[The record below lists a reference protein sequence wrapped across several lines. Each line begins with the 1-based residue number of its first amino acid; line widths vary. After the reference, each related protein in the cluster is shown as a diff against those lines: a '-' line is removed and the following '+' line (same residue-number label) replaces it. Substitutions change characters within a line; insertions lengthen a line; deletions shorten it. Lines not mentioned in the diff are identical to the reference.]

1 MLGYILWGVVV
12 FLLAAIIYMAVYLWN
27 ADNGIDR

>member
-12 FLLAAIIYMAVYLWN
+12 FLLAAIIYMAIYLCST
-27 ADNGIDR
+27 DNGIDR